1 MNMASMIA
9 GSGALLGLIL
19 SVALLLSRGGNRL
32 ANRILAGFMAVLTA
46 YLISLVFIHNHWAT
60 RSNLVLLGVCML
72 FLNGPGLY
80 GYVRAMTSQMDRLRA
95 ADAIHLL
102 PFLVVLVYA
111 LFFESGQVDLTE
123 RMRQARGGWPPTV
136 LSALAIFYYLL
147 LMAYCLASVW
157 LLRRHQHIVMHQFSN
172 LRGINLRWLRNLCM
186 LCAGIALLGLAI
198 ALLRLSG
205 SFELWPRGIYSMLL
219 MLVVFYTIAFMAVA
233 QPMIF
238 IQPPDGPGAGEL
250 DTRGSRA
257 TVEPDPFDN
266 ETGGGNAV
274 AQYRT
279 SSLTRQQAEAC
290 WQQVQDYLTVHKP
303 YVQNELR
310 IADLAEMLDIPV
322 SHLSQA
328 INQVAQ
334 LSFYNLINGYRVR
347 AAQGLLVDTSLPASS
362 IAYDAGFNSESTFYK
377 HFKQAT
383 GMTPRQYRKAYRP
396 RPTV

>member
-19 SVALLLSRGGNRL
+19 SVALLWSRGGNRF
-32 ANRILAGFMAVLTA
+32 ANRILAALMAALTA
-46 YLISLVFIHNHWAT
+46 YLISLVFIHNQWAT
-60 RSNLVLLGVCML
+60 QSNLVLLGLCML
-72 FLNGPGLY
+72 FLNGPLLY
-80 GYVRAMTSQMDRLRA
+80 GYVRAMASQMNRLRP
-95 ADAIHLL
+95 ADSIHLL
-102 PFLVVLVYA
+102 PFLLVLIYE
-111 LFFESGQVDLTE
+111 LFLQSGQVDIAE

-136 LSALAIFYYLL
+136 LSALAIVYYAL
-147 LMAYCLASVW
+147 LMSYCLASVR
-157 LLRRHQHIVMHQFSN
+157 LLRRHQNMVMHQFSN
-172 LRGINLRWLRNLCM
+172 LRGINLRWLRTLCV

-205 SFELWPRGIYSMLL
+205 SFDLWPRGIYSMLL

-238 IQPPDGPGAGEL
+238 VQPPDGPGAAGV
-250 DTRGSRA
+250 DGQGNRV
-257 TVEPDPFDN
+257 VEP
-266 ETGGGNAV
+266 ETGGSDTDRDQSV

-279 SSLTRQQAEAC
+279 SSLTRQQAELC
-290 WQQVQDYLTVHKP
+290 WQQLQDYLAVHKP

-310 IADLAEMLDIPV
+310 IADLAEMLDMPV

-334 LSFYNLINGYRVR
+334 LSFYSLINAYRVR
-347 AAQGLLVDTSLPASS
+347 AAQDLLAGTSLPASS
-362 IAYDAGFNSESTFYK
+362 IAQEAGFNSESTFYK

-383 GMTPRQYRKAYRP
+383 GMTPRQYRQAHGSP
-396 RPTV
+396 PTA